1 MLKSELLRDLSLKI
15 LQMARDAGATD
26 AASEV
31 SESSGLSVT
40 VRKQD
45 IETLERTRDRAASVT
60 VYSGTRRGHATT
72 SDFSDQA
79 LRAAVEKAL
88 DIARYTA
95 EDSCAGLPEPHLIA
109 RDVPA
114 LALYFPWELSAEA
127 AVRLA
132 MTAEKAALSV
142 SPAIQNTEGASVAA
156 NHGQFYSANTKGFR
170 GGYPYSRHWFSVAP
184 IAQSG
189 QNMQRDD
196 WYT

>member
-1 MLKSELLRDLSLKI
+1 MANSKQTSSPLMLKPELLRDLSLKI

-95 EDSCAGLPEPHLIA
+95 EDPCAGLPEPHLIA
-109 RDVPA
+109 RDAPA

-142 SPAIQNTEGASVAA
+142 SPAIQNTEGGVCRWLSLFTPLVFSCTDCAVGPEHAA
-156 NHGQFYSANTKGFR
+156 R
-170 GGYPYSRHWFSVAP
+170 
-184 IAQSG
+184 
-189 QNMQRDD
+189 
-196 WYT
+196 